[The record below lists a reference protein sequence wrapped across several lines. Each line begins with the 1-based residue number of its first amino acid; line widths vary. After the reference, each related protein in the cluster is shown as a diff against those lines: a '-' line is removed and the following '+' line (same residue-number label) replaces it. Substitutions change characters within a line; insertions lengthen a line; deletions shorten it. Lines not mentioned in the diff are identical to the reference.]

1 MRVIGGELRGRR
13 LAAPVGA
20 GVRPTT
26 DRVREAI
33 FDVLFS
39 LGGVEGLQVADL
51 FAGSGALG
59 IEALSRGA
67 ASVTFVDRDPLC
79 LAAIRRNLESV
90 GLDDGER
97 SGDATV
103 VRADVDT
110 WVATTASRYDLVLCD
125 PPYDYDRWP
134 ALVAQLPADLAV
146 LESDIGDRPTPW
158 LGSHQN
164 QALWRY
170 DRDRCPPGT
179 GRQGRCHVRIA
190 LIPGSFD
197 PVHNGHLEVIER
209 AARLFDEVVVATLRN
224 PQKSEALF
232 ELEERQEMLEE
243 SLGHLVNVRIVS
255 VSTLVVNVAHDVGA
269 SAIVKGLTGGVRFRE
284 RAADGPDEQAALG
297 GGDPVHPHQFGP
309 FLHRLAA
316 VEGGGP
322 VRRRRHILRSQ
333 GGGPPAAGEVL
344 R

>member
-1 MRVIGGELRGRR
+1 MDGFAGSAVVRVIGGELRGRR

-33 FDVLFS
+33 FDILFS
-39 LGGVEGLQVADL
+39 LGGVVGLQVADL

-125 PPYDYDRWP
+125 PPYDYEGWTT
-134 ALVAQLPADLAV
+134 LVGQLPADLAV
-146 LESDIGDRPTPW
+146 LESTAEIDP
-158 LGSHQN
+158 
-164 QALWRY
+164 
-170 DRDRCPPGT
+170 PPGWGAIKT
-179 GRQGRCHVRIA
+179 KRYGGTIVT
-190 LIPGSFD
+190 
-197 PVHNGHLEVIER
+197 V
-209 AARLFDEVVVATLRN
+209 ARPELAT
-224 PQKSEALF
+224 KK
-232 ELEERQEMLEE
+232 
-243 SLGHLVNVRIVS
+243 GVS
-255 VSTLVVNVAHDVGA
+255 
-269 SAIVKGLTGGVRFRE
+269 
-284 RAADGPDEQAALG
+284 
-297 GGDPVHPHQFGP
+297 
-309 FLHRLAA
+309 
-316 VEGGGP
+316 
-322 VRRRRHILRSQ
+322 
-333 GGGPPAAGEVL
+333 
-344 R
+344 